1 MHLNYYRA
9 GSGEPLVLIHG
20 LGLRWQTWEP
30 VLPRLTAERDV
41 VVIDLPGFADSPPP
55 PPGAPASIA
64 SLSRLVGEFLDQL
77 GLERPHVAGNSLGGW
92 LSLEL
97 AQLGRARSATALS
110 PAGFGNQR
118 EREYARIALGTTRKL
133 TRLIAPQADRL
144 VRSRAGRAL
153 LFPLAVYRPLR
164 LRPEAAAR
172 IVRGFASAVWF
183 DEVLATLTNDRFTGG
198 DQLQVPVTIAW
209 GEHDRLQFPRQA
221 GRAARAIPSAR
232 VITLRGCGHVP
243 MSDDPEQVARVL
255 LEGSAGG

>member
-97 AQLGRARSATALS
+97 AQLGRARSAQPS
-110 PAGFGNQR
+110 PRPAQR
-118 EREYARIALGTTRKL
+118 
-133 TRLIAPQADRL
+133 
-144 VRSRAGRAL
+144 
-153 LFPLAVYRPLR
+153 
-164 LRPEAAAR
+164 
-172 IVRGFASAVWF
+172 
-183 DEVLATLTNDRFTGG
+183 
-198 DQLQVPVTIAW
+198 
-209 GEHDRLQFPRQA
+209 
-221 GRAARAIPSAR
+221 
-232 VITLRGCGHVP
+232 
-243 MSDDPEQVARVL
+243 
-255 LEGSAGG
+255 